1 MKAEES
7 LYDVTTVVSEK
18 IRFGDYVAL
27 PNMLRCLVIIDIARI
42 LFQGLLIFRFPPTTS
57 VHAFSTFAS

>member
-18 IRFGDYVAL
+18 MRFVDYVAL
-27 PNMLRCLVIIDIARI
+27 PNMLVIIDIARI

-57 VHAFSTFAS
+57 VHAFSTVAS